1 MFIFLHQVLWIVCFL
16 FDLQSIDV
24 WECFCSI
31 FFIDI
36 TRTWYFYELFRN
48 HRKSLFWKV
57 YFQSPNA
64 STTSGLSLFSLIY
77 CFLSCR
83 VQKSSFSQVKLV
95 KILIFSKNENFLAS
109 FDFSGLRENQNVTS
123 LVRSAFN
130 TLKRPPFIIKHPNL
144 LNAQPHS

>member
-1 MFIFLHQVLWIVCFL
+1 MYIIL

-36 TRTWYFYELFRN
+36 TRTWYLYELFRN

-109 FDFSGLRENQNVTS
+109 FDFTGLRENQNVTS
-123 LVRSAFN
+123 LVRSTFN
-130 TLKRPPFIIKHPNL
+130 KTTLRITHALTP
-144 LNAQPHS
+144 